1 MNVRRR
7 RITILAMLLGLILAG
22 GSLVSTASEG
32 AIQTGSATSFGEAN
46 GENTIVLMPTTEGPS
61 ALFDVSQDP
70 VETFVPLTF
79 DAAASFVQTGSI
91 ALYAWDLD
99 GDGSFDKLSDGP
111 TLVHAYAN
119 DGLYAVRLQI
129 TDEFGVETLSDAVEV
144 TVTNRPPTAR
154 FSVLPGSGTNGD
166 LFAFNDGSSD
176 RDGAIVC
183 RDWRFG
189 DGSTS
194 TVQAPTHAFV
204 SSGEY
209 VVSLVVTDEDGASSA
224 AYSRAVVV
232 TNVLPKAEF
241 DSPASAQV
249 GVPVAFVDAS
259 VDPSNAGR
267 IVHVAWDFGDG
278 TYVAGGPRSGGFYTH
293 TFKAP
298 GEYTVTLYVIDED
311 GGLASVRKAISVHA
325 SI

>member
-1 MNVRRR
+1 M
-7 RITILAMLLGLILAG
+7 RITILAMLLGLIAAG

-46 GENTIVLMPTTEGPS
+46 GEKAVAEGPS
-61 ALFDVSQDP
+61 ALFDVSQNA
-70 VETFVPLTF
+70 VETFVPLTL

-111 TLVHAYAN
+111 TLVHAYAD

-129 TDEFGVETLSDAVEV
+129 TDEFGVETLSGTVEV

-154 FSVLPGSGTNGD
+154 FSVSPGSGTNGD
-166 LFAFNDGSSD
+166 LFAFRDASSD
-176 RDGAIVC
+176 RDGSIVS
-183 RDWRFG
+183 RDWSFG

-194 TVQAPTHAFV
+194 SEQAPTHAFV

-209 VVSLVVTDEDGASSA
+209 LVSLVVTDEDGASSA
-224 AYSRAVVV
+224 AYSRAVTV

-241 DSPASAQV
+241 VSPSSAQV

-278 TYVAGGPRSGGFYTH
+278 TYAAGGPSAGGFYTH
-293 TFKAP
+293 TYRAP

-311 GGLASVRKAISVHA
+311 GGLASTHTTISVLA
-325 SI
+325 VT